1 MSVPILGQDQ
11 KKSDEPQIRLLYC
24 RTCGSIEELPDF
36 DGPPQYDDL
45 LNISVERH
53 RFPSGD
59 EHIGS
64 LFKVD
69 IRVWAQY
76 EARRKIIE
84 QIKGGA
90 SKGLGEIDEAF
101 YDTKSQFAED
111 ALKCY
116 QAHQRPKGQCPDYMS
131 DSKVLLPNTK
141 ADRKELGLADL
152 SKVGGP
158 KTKLCQFCLT
168 GDTEVVTRDGIFT
181 IEELSGKSPE
191 LLVPANGMGR
201 VGKFQVN
208 EVHYFGEQPTY
219 TVTLRRGKVTKTL
232 RTTAEHHW
240 FLRDGTELVTASLA
254 PGDVLQGI
262 KAVGPSGKT
271 DGPMGVAVAQ
281 GFVYGDGTVG
291 KSDRRPAQVTFY
303 NEKDEALLPF
313 FSGFEVSTIS
323 ANGQDGLPYI
333 YGMPRTWKDL
343 PDLSESRHFLLSW
356 LAGYFAAD
364 GTVDKSGAA
373 SISSADRAS
382 LEFVRS
388 VAAICGVTYGPV
400 TSKLRTGFEGREPS
414 RLYTMSLRA
423 TDLPSWFWLIDQHRD
438 RVPETAGKPTFDW
451 SVVSVEPTGEEEP
464 VFCAVVPE
472 SGAFALS
479 DGLLTGNCPVHAFNV
494 RKYREQQGVI

>member
-116 QAHQRPKGQCPDYMS
+116 QQHMRPKGQCPDYMS

-141 ADRKELGLADL
+141 ADRKELGLTDI

-158 KTKLCQFCLT
+158 KTKLCQFCVT
-168 GDTEVVTRDGIFT
+168 GDTEVVTREGIFG
-181 IEELSGKSPE
+181 IKELSGKAPE
-191 LLVPANGMGR
+191 LLVPVQGMGR
-201 VGKFQVN
+201 IGKFQNN
-208 EVHYFGEQPTY
+208 EVHYFGEQPTFE
-219 TVTLRRGKVTKTL
+219 VSLRRGKARKTL
-232 RTTAEHHW
+232 RTTAEHRW
-240 FLRDGTELVTASLA
+240 FLRDGKELTTADLQE
-254 PGDVLQGI
+254 GDTLQGI
-262 KAVGPSGKT
+262 EAVGFSGKSSV
-271 DGPMGVAVAQ
+271 MRIAVAQ
-281 GFVYGDGTVG
+281 GFVYGDGYVG
-291 KSDRRPAQVTFY
+291 HDDRRPAQVTFY
-303 NEKDEALLPF
+303 NEKDLALMDYF
-313 FSGFEVSTIS
+313 QGFEVTTVS
-323 ANGQDGLPYI
+323 ANGQDNLPYI
-333 YGMPRTWKDL
+333 YGMPRSWKSL
-343 PDLSESRHFLLSW
+343 PSLEESRTFLLSW

-373 SISSADRAS
+373 SISSANRSS

-388 VAAICGVTYGPV
+388 VAAVCGVRYGPITHKV
-400 TSKLRTGFEGREPS
+400 REGFPGRTPS
-414 RLYTMSLRA
+414 SLYTMSLRS
-423 TDLPSWFWLIDQHRD
+423 TDLPEWFWIIEQHRG
-438 RVPETAGKPTFDW
+438 RVPATAGKPHYDW
-451 SVVSVEPTGEEEP
+451 SVVSVIATGEVEP
-464 VFCAVVPE
+464 VYCAVVPE

-479 DGLLTGNCPVHAFNV
+479 DGLLTGNCPVHAYNV
-494 RKYREQQGVI
+494 RKAREQQGVI